1 MNMHSNQRRSGG
13 GQDRRP
19 EPHSLSLSRD
29 YLETMRSGYF
39 DADNTLKG
47 VLITTLAERVA
58 KDFVD
63 GGKITTGQLRNF
75 FGHVRG
81 LQRELDQS
89 DFAVVKPKILQLKPL
104 AAVYVGRG
112 GNSEKGQRTLLKQFI
127 DANVEQAQKGK
138 REFKEGF
145 VAHFQSVVAYY
156 KYHQGV
162 KGG

>member
-58 KDFVD
+58 KDFV

-112 GNSEKGQRTLLKQFI
+112 GNSFEKGQRNLLKQFI
-127 DANVEQAQKGK
+127 DENVEQAQKGT

-156 KYHQGV
+156 KYYSPRG
-162 KGG
+162 

>member
-127 DANVEQAQKGK
+127 DA
-138 REFKEGF
+138 
-145 VAHFQSVVAYY
+145 
-156 KYHQGV
+156 
-162 KGG
+162 

>member
-112 GNSEKGQRTLLKQFI
+112 GNSFEKGQRNLLKQFI
-127 DANVEQAQKGK
+127 DENVEQAQKGK

-156 KYHQGV
+156 KYYSPRG
-162 KGG
+162 

>member
-1 MNMHSNQRRSGG
+1 MNMHSNQRRVGG

-19 EPHSLSLSRD
+19 EPHSPSLSRD

-58 KDFVD
+58 KDFVV

-112 GNSEKGQRTLLKQFI
+112 GNSFEKGQRNLLKQFI
-127 DANVEQAQKGK
+127 DENVEQAQKGK

-156 KYHQGV
+156 KYYSPRG
-162 KGG
+162 